1 LTLPFLKA
9 RFSQDGAR
17 CEVKTNGID
26 LKLVGNAHPT
36 VYQGLR
42 RFHNADWSVPLELKR
57 IESIMRQLK
66 IPLIMFV
73 CCLLV
78 SCENNPPNPTDTSSV
93 SSQDTRSAQPS
104 SPRTSP
110 GESPTVDTP
119 KSTQSV
125 QTQRISAKGIGVAQV
140 GMRLGELKELLAD
153 QAEFQVKSPFM
164 VDFDA
169 IAIVQEGKPQYYILY
184 PAGIP
189 MSDDDIIEA
198 LVTDNPNYQTAEGV
212 GPGTPLKQAEEVYGE
227 ATLTYST
234 VNESREYV
242 KFAQHPSP
250 DMTFRLGAAN
260 DDSLTGVYPS
270 PQKEFNQTKEY
281 KDTATIRFVEVYCG
295 KDCPVQPLPN

>member
-1 LTLPFLKA
+1 MGKICGEHSA
-9 RFSQDGAR
+9 AR
-17 CEVKTNGID
+17 CE
-26 LKLVGNAHPT
+26 
-36 VYQGLR
+36 
-42 RFHNADWSVPLELKR
+42 FKR
-57 IESIMRQLK
+57 VESIMRQLQ
-66 IPLIMFV
+66 IPLITLIF
-73 CCLLV
+73 CLLV
-78 SCENNPPNPTDTSSV
+78 SCGENKSPNADTSSV
-93 SSQDTRSAQPS
+93 SSQDTQSAEPS
-104 SPRTSP
+104 SPRISP
-110 GESPTVDTP
+110 GESPTVDSS
-119 KSTQSV
+119 KSAPSA
-125 QTQRISAKGIGVAQV
+125 QTQRISAKGIGVARV
-140 GMRLGELKELLAD
+140 GMTLGELKELLAD
-153 QAEFQVKSPFM
+153 QAEFQVMSPFM

-212 GPGTPLKQAEEVYGE
+212 GPGIPLKQAEEVYGE
-227 ATLTYST
+227 ATLTYHT

-260 DDSLTGVYPS
+260 DDSLAGVYPS

-281 KDTATIRFVEVYCG
+281 KDTATIRFVEVYCS

>member
-1 LTLPFLKA
+1 M
-9 RFSQDGAR
+9 
-17 CEVKTNGID
+17 
-26 LKLVGNAHPT
+26 
-36 VYQGLR
+36 
-42 RFHNADWSVPLELKR
+42 SVPLELKR
-57 IESIMRQLK
+57 VELIMRQLK

-78 SCENNPPNPTDTSSV
+78 SCENNPPNPTDTSPV
-93 SSQDTRSAQPS
+93 SSPDAPSAQPS
-104 SPRTSP
+104 SPDTSP
-110 GESPTVDTP
+110 GESPTVDP
-119 KSTQSV
+119 PESTQSV

-140 GMRLGELKELLAD
+140 GMTLGELKELLGD
-153 QAEFQVKSPFM
+153 QAEFQVTSPFM

-212 GPGTPLKQAEEVYGE
+212 EPGTPLKQAEEVYGE
-227 ATLTYST
+227 ATLTYHT

-260 DDSLTGVYPS
+260 DDSLAGVYPS

-281 KDTATIRFVEVYCG
+281 KDTATIRFVEVYCS

>member
-1 LTLPFLKA
+1 
-9 RFSQDGAR
+9 
-17 CEVKTNGID
+17 
-26 LKLVGNAHPT
+26 
-36 VYQGLR
+36 
-42 RFHNADWSVPLELKR
+42 
-57 IESIMRQLK
+57 
-66 IPLIMFV
+66 
-73 CCLLV
+73 
-78 SCENNPPNPTDTSSV
+78 
-93 SSQDTRSAQPS
+93 
-104 SPRTSP
+104 
-110 GESPTVDTP
+110 
-119 KSTQSV
+119 
-125 QTQRISAKGIGVAQV
+125 
-140 GMRLGELKELLAD
+140 
-153 QAEFQVKSPFM
+153 M

-198 LVTDNPNYQTAEGV
+198 LVTDNPYYQTAEGV

-227 ATLTYST
+227 ATLTYHT

-250 DMTFRLGAAN
+250 DVTFRLGAAN
-260 DDSLTGVYPS
+260 DDSLAGVYPS